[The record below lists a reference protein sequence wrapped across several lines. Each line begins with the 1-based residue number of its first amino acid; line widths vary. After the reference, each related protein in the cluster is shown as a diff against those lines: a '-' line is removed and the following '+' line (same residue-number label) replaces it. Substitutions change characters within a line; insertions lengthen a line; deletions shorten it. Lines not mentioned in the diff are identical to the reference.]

1 MCRKKYFKNIQEIG
15 DLDIIY
21 IFFEDNHP
29 ILFLCQSE
37 QNETDYVYLCQCYEY
52 RNVQK
57 WHLAKIEWSY
67 IRSMAKGSISVYE
80 ALVEKAQKLWNIVY
94 TKDGIETVTKIE
106 RSQMEEVDLPDKDFY
121 LDEDDLAEFEESFPD
136 TVNKET
142 QSILFSNE
150 MEIITSTKG
159 TLITKKTEHS
169 SVDLNNEM
177 AKDIYR
183 TESEGKSLSNQV
195 NDWQYLQKGLYAA

>member
-1 MCRKKYFKNIQEIG
+1 
-15 DLDIIY
+15 
-21 IFFEDNHP
+21 
-29 ILFLCQSE
+29 
-37 QNETDYVYLCQCYEY
+37 
-52 RNVQK
+52 
-57 WHLAKIEWSY
+57 
-67 IRSMAKGSISVYE
+67 MAKGSISVYE

-106 RSQMEEVDLPDKDFY
+106 KSQMEEVDLPDKDFY
-121 LDEDDLAEFEESFPD
+121 LDEDDLTEFEESFPD

-150 MEIITSTKG
+150 MGMITSTKG
-159 TLITKKTEHS
+159 TLIITKKIEHS

>member
-1 MCRKKYFKNIQEIG
+1 
-15 DLDIIY
+15 
-21 IFFEDNHP
+21 
-29 ILFLCQSE
+29 
-37 QNETDYVYLCQCYEY
+37 
-52 RNVQK
+52 
-57 WHLAKIEWSY
+57 
-67 IRSMAKGSISVYE
+67 
-80 ALVEKAQKLWNIVY
+80 
-94 TKDGIETVTKIE
+94 
-106 RSQMEEVDLPDKDFY
+106 MEEVDLPDKDFY

-183 TESEGKSLSNQV
+183 TEFEGKSLSNQV